1 MINLTIEEQPE
12 LAALCYQRLIVIH
25 KHEARIKELEDALNT
40 IHQINT
46 GHTQDLYIDDVIE
59 GAMKYDYGRMYE

>member
-1 MINLTIEEQPE
+1 MNKYTLALQPT
-12 LAALCYQRLIVIH
+12 LATLCV
-25 KHEARIKELEDALNT
+25 KHEARIKELEAALNT